1 MSDLRQ
7 YRITGHIG
15 ELLQGRLG
23 PDGPVA
29 LITLPCPDLTL
40 EASLHPG
47 PLELVQPQKAVI
59 SVTDLRRLLVL
70 LDSPSQGRFTFRAKM
85 PVGAGAG
92 ASTAAILAVIK
103 QVRPDLPRS
112 EAERICLTIEG
123 ASDPLL
129 APRPEKVLW
138 ASRQAR
144 VLDQMPPL
152 PRMRV
157 VGGFF
162 GQAQPTDPGD
172 EHFPDIADLVAAWP
186 ESCHSAADCARLASI
201 SASRTLVL
209 RRSGASDLAALAEA
223 CGALGFS
230 IAHTGSAQ
238 CLLFDAERDGTAI
251 ASKLSQMGWR
261 YVQNFVIGGSADGRG
276 V

>member
-23 PDGPVA
+23 LDGPVA
-29 LITLPCPDLTL
+29 LITLPCPELAL
-40 EASLHPG
+40 EVSQHPG

-59 SVTDLRRLLVL
+59 SVTDMRRLLTL
-70 LDSPSQGRFTFRAKM
+70 LDSPPQGRFTFRAKM

-103 QVRPDLPRS
+103 LVRPDLPRS
-112 EAERICLTIEG
+112 EAERICLAVEG

-129 APRPEKVLW
+129 AQRPERVLW

-157 VGGFF
+157 IGGFF

-172 EHFPDIADLVAAWP
+172 EHFPDISDLVTAWP
-186 ESCHSAADCARLASI
+186 EACQSAADCARLASI
-201 SASRTLVL
+201 SASRTRAL
-209 RRSGASDLAALAEA
+209 RREGAGDLAALAEA
-223 CGALGFS
+223 SGALGFS

-238 CLLFDAERDGTAI
+238 CLLFDTERDRAPV

-261 YVQNFVIGGSADGRG
+261 YVQDFVIGGREDSGG
-276 V
+276 